1 METYDV
7 VVIGAGNAGL
17 TAGAALAQGGA
28 NVLVL
33 ERHNIPGGCATSFC
47 RGRFEFEVALHQL
60 SGIGT
65 PEKPGPLRMILD
77 QLGVMDQLDFMPM
90 SDLYHIMIPGQLDIR
105 LEPDR
110 SRATDTLKRHFPEEA
125 DHIEAFFDLVYKV
138 FGEVIGAFYFKDP
151 EISQDKYPL
160 YFQYGL
166 KPLQAVLNDH
176 FQDPLLKA
184 ALTPYW
190 TYMGLPPSRLSFI
203 DMAAM
208 LFAYIEF
215 LPFHLRGG
223 SQALSNALAR
233 RIVDCGGK
241 IRYSCPVERILVEG
255 GRVAGVATAA
265 GDTLRAKHVVSN
277 ASKIATYIDMLDPDE
292 VPAAVWGELKRTSI
306 SPSAF
311 TLYLGL
317 DQPPEALGITS
328 STNFILGNT
337 DADAVYDRMKTMEID
352 QEDGLM
358 MTCYT
363 LIDPGFSPAGTS
375 QVALITLKFGDP
387 WLQVPPAQYAA
398 EKYRIADAMLTRA
411 EGAFPGLRN
420 HIEEMEIATPVT
432 HMRYLGTPRGAIYG
446 FEKHIKDSPVFL
458 PNRMHIEGLFLA
470 GGWVGGN
477 GFQPTLEAG
486 FKTGQAVLR
495 RLASHEN
502 PGGASSRF

>member
-1 METYDV
+1 METYDA

-28 NVLVL
+28 KVLVL
-33 ERHNIPGGCATSFC
+33 ERHNIPGGSATSFC

-65 PEKPGPLRMILD
+65 PEKPGPLRMVLD
-77 QLGVMDQLDFMPM
+77 QLGVMQDLTFMPM
-90 SDLYHIMIPGQLDIR
+90 TDLYHVMIPGKLDIL

-110 SRATDTLKRHFPEEA
+110 ARATATLKQHFPDEA
-125 DHIEAFFDLVYKV
+125 EGIDAFFDLVYRV

-151 EISQDKYPL
+151 DVHRDKYPL
-160 YFQYGL
+160 YFRYGL
-166 KPLQAVLNDH
+166 KPLQAVLDDH
-176 FQDPLLKA
+176 FRNPLLQA

-215 LPFHLRGG
+215 LPFHLKGG
-223 SQALSNALAR
+223 SQSLSNALAN
-233 RIVDCGGK
+233 RIVQCGGK
-241 IRYSCPVERILVEG
+241 IRYSCPVDRILVEE
-255 GRVAGVATAA
+255 GRVAGVRTADGQTYQA
-265 GDTLRAKHVVSN
+265 GQVISN
-277 ASKIATYIDMLDPDE
+277 ASKIATYVDMLEPDQ

-317 DQPPEALGITS
+317 DQPPEALGIVS
-328 STNFILGNT
+328 STNFILGHT
-337 DADAVYDRMKTMEID
+337 DADAVYERMKAID
-352 QEDGLM
+352 IDHRDGMM

-363 LIDPGFSPAGTS
+363 LIDPDFSPPGTS
-375 QVALITLKFGDP
+375 QVALITLKFGDA

-398 EKYRIADAMLTRA
+398 EKYRVADAMLQQA
-411 EGAFPGLRN
+411 EQVFPHLRT
-420 HIEEMEIATPVT
+420 HIEEMEIATPIT

-477 GFQPTLEAG
+477 GFQPTLESG

-495 RLASHEN
+495 RI
-502 PGGASSRF
+502 GK

>member
-1 METYDV
+1 MEHYDA

-17 TAGAALAQGGA
+17 TAGATLAQGDA
-28 NVLVL
+28 KVLVL

-65 PEKPGPLRMILD
+65 PEKPGPLRMTLD

-90 SDLYHIMIPGQLDIR
+90 SDLYHVMIPGKLDIL

-110 SRATDTLKRHFPEEA
+110 ARATATLKRHFPAEA
-125 DHIEAFFDLVYKV
+125 DHIETFIDLVYKV

-151 EISQDKYPL
+151 EIHPDKYPL

-166 KPLQAVLNDH
+166 KPLQAVLDQH
-176 FQDPLLKA
+176 FSDPLLKT

-190 TYMGLPPSRLSFI
+190 TYMGLPPSRLAFI

-215 LPFHLRGG
+215 LPYHLKGG
-223 SQALSNALAR
+223 SQALSNALAS
-233 RIVDCGGK
+233 RIVACGGK
-241 IRYSCPVERILVEG
+241 VRYSCPVEKILVEN
-255 GRVAGVATAA
+255 GRVAGVRTAD
-265 GDTLRAKHVVSN
+265 GETILTGQVISN
-277 ASKIATYIDMLDPDE
+277 ASKIATYVDMLEPDQ
-292 VPAAVWGELKRTSI
+292 VPEAVWGEMKRTTI
-306 SPSAF
+306 GPSAF

-317 DQPPEALGITS
+317 DLPPEALGISS
-328 STNFILGNT
+328 STNFILGHT
-337 DADAVYDRMKTMEID
+337 DADAVYDQMRNLEID
-352 QEDGLM
+352 HRDAMM

-363 LIDPGFSPAGTS
+363 LIDPGFSPPGTS
-375 QVALITLKFGDP
+375 QVALITLKFGDA

-398 EKYRIADAMLTRA
+398 EKYRLADAMLQKA
-411 EGAFPGLRN
+411 EAAFPGLRG
-420 HIEEMEIATPVT
+420 HIEEMEIATPIT
-432 HMRYLGTPRGAIYG
+432 HMRYLDTPRGAIYG

-458 PNRMHIEGLFLA
+458 PNRAHIDGLFLA
-470 GGWVGGN
+470 GGWAGPN

-486 FKTGQAVLR
+486 FKTGRAVLR
-495 RLASHEN
+495 RL
-502 PGGASSRF
+502 GK

>member
-1 METYDV
+1 MGPYDV

-17 TAGAALAQGGA
+17 TAAAALAQGGA
-28 NVLVL
+28 QVLVL
-33 ERHNIPGGCATSFC
+33 ERHNIPGGSATSFC

-65 PEKPGPLRMILD
+65 PAKPGPLRMVLD
-77 QLGVMDQLDFMPM
+77 QLKVTDRLDFVPM
-90 SDLYHIMIPGQLDIR
+90 TDLYHVVLPGALDIV

-110 SRATDTLKRHFPEEA
+110 ARAIAALKDRFPDEA
-125 DHIEAFFDLVYKV
+125 DGIEAFFDLVYRV

-151 EISQDKYPL
+151 EIHPDKYPL

-166 KPLQAVLNDH
+166 KPLQAVLDEHIRN
-176 FQDPLLKA
+176 PLLQA

-190 TYMGLPPSRLSFI
+190 TYMGLPPSRLAFI

-215 LPFHLRGG
+215 LPFHLKGG
-223 SQALSNALAR
+223 SQALSGALAG
-233 RIVDCGGK
+233 RITECGGR
-241 IRYSCPVERILVEG
+241 IRYNCPVERILVED
-255 GRVAGVATAA
+255 GRVAGVAIA
-265 GDTLRAKHVVSN
+265 GGETIQARQVISN
-277 ASKIATYIDMLDPDE
+277 ASKIATFVEMLDPDQ
-292 VPAAVWGELKRTSI
+292 VPETVWGELKRTSL

-328 STNFILGNT
+328 STNFILGHT
-337 DADAVYDRMKTMEID
+337 DADQAYERMKIRDID
-352 QEDGLM
+352 QRDSLM

-363 LIDPGFSPAGTS
+363 LIDPGFSPPGTS
-375 QVALITLKFGDP
+375 QAALITLKFGDA

-398 EKYRIADAMLTRA
+398 EKYRVA
-411 EGAFPGLRN
+411 EGLLQQAERVFPGLRD
-420 HIEEMEIATPVT
+420 HIEEMEIATPIT

-458 PNRMHIEGLFLA
+458 PNRMHIEGLYLS
-470 GGWVGGN
+470 GGWVGAN
-477 GFQPTLEAG
+477 GFQPTLESG

-495 RLASHEN
+495 RLEK
-502 PGGASSRF
+502 

>member
-1 METYDV
+1 MERVDA

-17 TAGAALAQGGA
+17 TAAAALAQGGA
-28 NVLVL
+28 QVLVL

-65 PEKPGPLRMILD
+65 PAKPGPLRLVLD
-77 QLGVMDQLDFMPM
+77 QLGIMDQLNFMPM
-90 SDLYHIMIPGQLDIR
+90 HDLYHLVIPNQLDLL

-110 SRATDTLKRHFPEEA
+110 SRVVETLTRHFPEEA
-125 DHIEAFFDLVYKV
+125 RGIEGFLDLVYRV

-151 EISQDKYPL
+151 DVHRGKYPL
-160 YFQYGL
+160 YFKYGL
-166 KPLQAVLNDH
+166 KTLQAVLDEHIRN
-176 FQDPLLKA
+176 PLLQA

-215 LPFHLRGG
+215 LPFHLEGG
-223 SQALSNALAR
+223 SQALSSALAGR
-233 RIVDCGGK
+233 VTACGGR
-241 IRYSCPVERILVEG
+241 IRYSCPVDRILVED
-255 GRVAGVATAA
+255 GRVAGVATAD
-265 GDTLRAKHVVSN
+265 GGTIRTRQVISN
-277 ASKIATYIDMLDPDE
+277 ASKIVTFVEMLAPEE
-292 VPAAVWGELKRTSI
+292 VPEAVWGELRRTSL

-328 STNFILGNT
+328 STNFILGHT
-337 DADAVYDRMKTMEID
+337 DADAAYERMKVRDID
-352 QEDGLM
+352 QRDGLM

-363 LIDPGFSPAGTS
+363 LIDPAFSPPGTS

-387 WLQVPPAQYAA
+387 WLQVPPAQYAG
-398 EKYRIADAMLTRA
+398 EKYRVAESMLQQA
-411 EGAFPGLRN
+411 ERVFPGLRD
-420 HIEEMEIATPVT
+420 HVEEMEIATPVT

-458 PNRMHIEGLFLA
+458 PNRMHIEGLYLA

-477 GFQPTLEAG
+477 GFQPTLESG

-495 RLASHEN
+495 RLKA
-502 PGGASSRF
+502 

>member
-1 METYDV
+1 MEIYDV

-17 TAGAALAQGGA
+17 TAAAALAQGGA
-28 NVLVL
+28 KVMVL

-65 PEKPGPLRMILD
+65 PEKPGPLRMVLD
-77 QLGVMDQLDFMPM
+77 QLGVMDQLTFMPM
-90 SDLYHIMIPGQLDIR
+90 TDLYHVMVPGQLDLL

-110 SRATDTLKRHFPEEA
+110 NRAVAALKDRFPEEA
-125 DHIEAFFDLVYKV
+125 DGIEAFFDLVYRV

-151 EISQDKYPL
+151 AVHPDKYPL
-160 YFQYGL
+160 YFKYGL
-166 KPLQAVLNDH
+166 KPLQAVLDEH
-176 FQDPLLKA
+176 IRSPLLRA

-190 TYMGLPPSRLSFI
+190 TYMGLPPSRLAFI

-215 LPFHLRGG
+215 LPYHLKGG
-223 SQALSNALAR
+223 SQALSNALAS
-233 RIVDCGGK
+233 RITACGGR
-241 IRYSCPVERILVEG
+241 IRYSCPVERILLEN
-255 GRVAGVATAA
+255 GRVAGVALTGGETVQA
-265 GDTLRAKHVVSN
+265 RQVISN
-277 ASKIATYIDMLDPDE
+277 ASKVATFVEMMDPDQ
-292 VPAAVWGELKRTSI
+292 VPEAVWGELKRTSL

-317 DQPPEALGITS
+317 DRPPEALGITS
-328 STNFILGNT
+328 STNFILGHT
-337 DADAVYDRMKTMEID
+337 DADAVYERMKVRDID
-352 QEDGLM
+352 QRDGLM

-363 LIDPGFSPAGTS
+363 LIDPDFSPPGTS
-375 QVALITLKFGDP
+375 QAALITLKFGDA

-398 EKYRIADAMLTRA
+398 EKYRVA
-411 EGAFPGLRN
+411 EGLLQQAERVFPGLRG
-420 HIEEMEIATPVT
+420 HIEEMEIATPIT

-458 PNRMHIEGLFLA
+458 PHRMHIEGLYLA
-470 GGWVGGN
+470 GGWTGAN
-477 GFQPTLEAG
+477 GFQPTLESG

-495 RLASHEN
+495 RLEK
-502 PGGASSRF
+502 

>member
-1 METYDV
+1 
-7 VVIGAGNAGL
+7 
-17 TAGAALAQGGA
+17 
-28 NVLVL
+28 
-33 ERHNIPGGCATSFC
+33 
-47 RGRFEFEVALHQL
+47 L

-65 PEKPGPLRMILD
+65 PEKPGPLRMVLD
-77 QLGVMDQLDFMPM
+77 QLGVTDQLSFMPM
-90 SDLYHIMIPGQLDIR
+90 TDLYHVMIPGKLDIL

-110 SRATDTLKRHFPEEA
+110 TRAVETLKRHFPDEA
-125 DHIEAFFDLVYKV
+125 DGIETFFDLVYRV

-151 EISQDKYPL
+151 EVHRGKYPL

-166 KPLQAVLNDH
+166 KPLQTVLDDH
-176 FQDPLLKA
+176 IRDPLLQA

-215 LPFHLRGG
+215 LPFHLKGG
-223 SQALSNALAR
+223 SQALSNALAS
-233 RIVDCGGK
+233 RITACGGR
-241 IRYSCPVERILVEG
+241 IRYSCPVDRILVENG
-255 GRVAGVATAA
+255 SVAGVTTAG
-265 GDTLRAKHVVSN
+265 GDTIQSHRVISN
-277 ASKIATYIDMLDPDE
+277 ASKIATFVEMLDPDQ
-292 VPAAVWGELKRTSI
+292 VPEAVWGELKRTSI

-328 STNFILGNT
+328 STNFILGHT
-337 DADAVYDRMKTMEID
+337 DADAVYDRMKVRDID
-352 QEDGLM
+352 QRDGLM

-363 LIDPGFSPAGTS
+363 LIDPDFSPPGTS
-375 QVALITLKFGDP
+375 QVALIALKFGDA
-387 WLQVPPAQYAA
+387 WLEVPPAQYAA
-398 EKYRIADAMLTRA
+398 EKYRVA
-411 EGAFPGLRN
+411 EGMLQQAEGVFPGLRE
-420 HIEEMEIATPVT
+420 HIEEMEIATPIT

-458 PNRMHIEGLFLA
+458 PNRMHIEGLYLA

-477 GFQPTLEAG
+477 GFQPTLESG

-495 RLASHEN
+495 RLNA
-502 PGGASSRF
+502 